1 MPKLS
6 LFKPV
11 FMRRTLAN
19 RQRRRAAT
27 VIQRTYRRKRGRA
40 RTFRRPRAGGGPM
53 IVPLKCGYQYTLI
66 GTGAAVLPLDSTVGL
81 ESLPAAWFARY
92 SALFQHIR
100 INKVR
105 IQVTCPYNIGQHNVG
120 TQALYK
126 IYSKKAN
133 STAEVPPADITEWM
147 NLQNSKQDVFRGAHN
162 SVEFFFTPGFEETAQ
177 PLNTP
182 VTQLKILYRQW
193 MSVPTAAAQCVPHIG
208 IIGHIVRMDGSVL
221 SNTNIFKV
229 NVTLYTQCRGVLQL

>member
-6 LFKPV
+6 LFTKAPAP
-11 FMRRTLAN
+11 FMRRTRAN
-19 RQRRRAAT
+19 RMRRRAAT
-27 VIQRTYRRKRGRA
+27 RFRGRKA
-40 RTFRRPRAGGGPM
+40 RMFRAPKAGGRAL
-53 IVPLKCGYQYTLI
+53 IVPLKCGYQYTLT
-66 GTGAAVLPLDSTVGL
+66 GTGSAIVPLDSTVGL
-81 ESLPAAWFARY
+81 ESLPPAWFTRY

-133 STAEVPPADITEWM
+133 STAEVPPGDITEWL
-147 NLQNSKQDVFRGAHN
+147 NLQNTKQSTFRGSHN
-162 SVEFFFTPGFEETAQ
+162 AVNYYFTPGFEETAQ

-182 VTQLKILYRQW
+182 VTQLKILYKQW
-193 MSVPTAAAQCVPHIG
+193 MSVPTAPAQCVPHIG
-208 IIGHIVRMDGSVL
+208 ILGHIVRMDGSVI

-229 NVTLYTQCRGVLQL
+229 NVTLYTQCKGVLQL